1 MYTVDASFAASFHI
15 RSSPGTNAATTF
27 GGVKSVSPRF
37 REFVAV
43 TPGASV
49 RLVNARFGIAEL
61 FGSGAFTAISASP
74 PPGATPRFVG
84 LPTLFAQ
91 PPPFSPKMPQLSGCP
106 SYLNGNVPLEFGAP
120 SIDWFQRHKS
130 APPGTPRIDSTYTVP
145 CESTRSAG
153 SAPPTMNANGLAPLG
168 TSANRGKHK
177 L

>member
-1 MYTVDASFAASFHI
+1 MYTVDASFGASFHI

-27 GGVKSVSPRF
+27 GGVKNVSPRF

-84 LPTLFAQ
+84 LPTLLMQ
-91 PPPFSPKMPQLSGCP
+91 PPPRKPKTPQLSGWP
-106 SYLNGNVPLEFGAP
+106 SYLKGKVPLALGAP
-120 SIDWFQRHKS
+120 SM
-130 APPGTPRIDSTYTVP
+130 G
-145 CESTRSAG
+145 
-153 SAPPTMNANGLAPLG
+153 
-168 TSANRGKHK
+168 
-177 L
+177 